1 MSQEEAVGTGGS
13 WPPHDPTWAPPPPP
27 PPDQPAQWAPPLAPP
42 PPPPPAPVAEPP
54 RWRSLSGLASALT
67 ILFTLDAIAGVFGLI
82 AIGNRIKVIDDFQS
96 GNFAGDIIK
105 RARDADDLATAAA
118 VMYLLL
124 ALATA
129 VVFIVW
135 MWRAAKNN
143 EALGRM
149 NPRLGPGWAI
159 GGWFIPIANFV
170 IPVLMMQDLWRG
182 SDPAVPRGDPGWRT
196 GRGSGVVGWW
206 WAFWLGGIIR
216 VFIRDDNSDSRGKL
230 SDIKRGNQ
238 LAFVAFVAHTVA
250 AVLAIRLVRRLTA
263 RQEECLRAQ
272 QAAWH
277 AANPGVA

>member
-143 EALGRM
+143 EALGRFY
-149 NPRLGPGWAI
+149 PRLKPGWAI
-159 GGWFIPIANFV
+159 AGWLIPLANLV
-170 IPVLMMQDLWRG
+170 IPVLILQDLWRG
-182 SDPAVPRGDPGWRT
+182 SEPSTPRGDPGWRSN
-196 GRGSGVVGWW
+196 RGSSLIGWYWAAFILSSARFGLGRSEAHFGVTKE
-206 WAFWLGGIIR
+206 L
-216 VFIRDDNSDSRGKL
+216 RDLRTHDSIAIFGL
-230 SDIKRGNQ
+230 VMSI
-238 LAFVAFVAHTVA
+238 VA
-250 AVLAIRLVRRLTA
+250 AILLIQVVRRIAA
-263 RQEECLRAQ
+263 RQEETLRTQ
-272 QAAWH
+272 QTAWN
-277 AANPGVA
+277 ARA